1 MAVKILHNEETN
13 MSEEEK
19 DLQGEMM
26 DDFLAEAVDLGA
38 AVAEMV
44 ESLRDNPAD
53 EDVFNEL
60 LMHIEIMNASA
71 SISELEDIMKLGG
84 GIEKLLRGMMHNKSL
99 DRDEALD
106 MLSMSVEVLLDV
118 IGNYAKGE
126 KKPVDIEEIVSSID
140 VLLEGAPASGS
151 DMGISLDDDEQASEE
166 EEDSS
171 VSREMQVRFFADA
184 VTQHLLTIDE
194 TLDQINSAPDRESI
208 NWLIRSLQGIKGAS
222 AFIKNPE
229 ILMRADAL
237 ESEFVELLNSAGE
250 IEKSNPLFLEI
261 SEFSQGIRN
270 FIDEIRDVSL
280 EETVEVV
287 NDIKTGQSKPG
298 KQTMSSESSKSEE
311 SLKVSIRKVDRLM
324 NCIEELMTLNTKM
337 LTFRNQVS
345 TDDRLAEF
353 GKEMTSIS
361 QFFEKLTE
369 QLYKQML
376 NVRMMPVK
384 SLFNKFKNVIETI
397 SVEQKKKIRVAITGE
412 NTEVDRVV
420 LESLK
425 DPLIHL
431 IRNAV
436 DHGVEKPEERV
447 ATGKRELGHVSLSA
461 FNDVNSVVIEIEDDG
476 KGIDHIKIRD
486 KAIEKGVITADE
498 AAMMTKQEIL
508 KIIFAPGFSTA
519 EKVTDLS
526 GRGVG
531 MDVVKTGVEK
541 HGGSITIHTEKGRG
555 TCFVIRLPLS
565 MSMVDTL
572 VVRGGNELFAI
583 PTDGIEKI
591 LKISDYDL
599 KTIYSK
605 SVFPTNGDTIP
616 FRKISEVFGVDS
628 FEETSSQQFMVII
641 NSAGRKIALGLDEI
655 IGKQKVVIKNL
666 GNYLK
671 NVQGISGACIQGDGS
686 IILVVDLADIYGSAV
701 AA

>member
-1 MAVKILHNEETN
+1 
-13 MSEEEK
+13 MSEEQK
-19 DLQGEMM
+19 DIQGEMM
-26 DDFLAEAVDLGA
+26 DEFLSEALDLGA
-38 AVAEMV
+38 AIADMV
-44 ESLRDNPAD
+44 ERLRDNPED
-53 EDVFNEL
+53 EEVFSEL

-71 SISELEDIMKLGG
+71 AISELAEIVRLGG

-99 DRDEALD
+99 DRFESLD

-118 IGNYAKGE
+118 INNYAKGE
-126 KKPVDIEEIVSSID
+126 TKPVDIEEIVSSID
-140 VLLEGAPASGS
+140 VLLEGAPAAEQ
-151 DMGISLDDDEQASEE
+151 DMGLGISLDDEEQAESE

-171 VSREMQVRFFADA
+171 VSKELQIKFFADA
-184 VTQHLLTIDE
+184 VSQHLLTIDE
-194 TLDQINSAPDRESI
+194 TLDQININPDREAIS
-208 NWLIRSLQGIKGAS
+208 WLIRSLQGIKGAS

-237 ESEFVELLNSAGE
+237 ENEFVELLNTTGE
-250 IEKSNPLFLEI
+250 IEKSNPLFLDI
-261 SEFSQGIRN
+261 SDFSQGIRN
-270 FIDEIRDVSL
+270 FIEDIRDVTL
-280 EETVEVV
+280 EETVE
-287 NDIKTGQSKPG
+287 DRHESKAEGGIPTIKA
-298 KQTMSSESSKSEE
+298 SSDSSKSEE

-337 LTFRNQVS
+337 LTFRNQVAS
-345 TDDRLAEF
+345 DEKLAAF

-397 SVEQKKKIRVAITGE
+397 SVEQKKKIKVAITGE

-436 DHGVEKPEERV
+436 DHGVEKPEDRL
-447 ATGKRELGHVSLSA
+447 ATGKNEMGHVSLSA

-476 KGIDHIKIRD
+476 KGIDYIKIRD
-486 KAIEKGVITADE
+486 KAIEKGLISADE
-498 AAMMTKQEIL
+498 AAMMSRQEIL

-541 HGGSITIHTEKGRG
+541 HGGSITIHTEKGKG

-591 LKISDYDL
+591 LKVSDFDL

-605 SVFPTNGDTIP
+605 AVFPTNGDTIP

-628 FEETSSQQFMVII
+628 FEESSGQQFMVII

-686 IILVVDLADIYGSAV
+686 IILVVDLADIFSSAV